1 MIEPNELRSATE
13 TLARAF
19 EEYKSV
25 NDQRLGEIERRGTA
39 DVLHDDKLGRMDKS
53 INRLQDDISGIK
65 TSMRRPT
72 KTGPSFLT
80 GEHDSAHKQ
89 AFMKYIAKGND
100 AGLDSFQSKQLEV
113 INNSEG
119 GYMVPPELADRIV
132 TRQFDTTPM
141 RQISTVMTIS
151 TEAVE
156 MLRDTNEPVAQWI
169 SELGVPTDTSEGLLG
184 RIRIP
189 VHELYAQPKATQK
202 LLDDAFINVEEWL
215 INKVS
220 AKFSRAEN
228 NAFVVGDGIGM
239 PRGFTTY
246 AAQAVVDNSRP
257 WGVLQYVPTGAAGAF
272 ASTAPAD
279 CLFDLMHSLRVGYH
293 PDAVWIM
300 PRAVADMIRKFKEN
314 TTQAYIWQPGLQQG
328 SPATLLGF
336 PVVLGEDMPAVA
348 SGSFSLAF
356 GSFKEGYTIVDRIG
370 MRILRDPYTGAPFI
384 KFRCT
389 KRTGG
394 DVVNFEAI
402 KLLSFSAS

>member
-1 MIEPNELRSATE
+1 MIEPNELRSATD

-25 NDQRLGEIERRGTA
+25 NDRRLNDIEHRGTS
-39 DVLHDDKLGRMDKS
+39 DVLDNDQLSRMDKS
-53 INRLQDDISGIK
+53 INRLQDDITHLK
-65 TSMRRPT
+65 TSLRRPS
-72 KTGPSFLT
+72 KTGTGMVDTDSTHKKAFL
-80 GEHDSAHKQ
+80 
-89 AFMKYIAKGND
+89 KYIAKGFDND
-100 AGLDSFQSKQLEV
+100 LAAMDTKALEV
-113 INNSEG
+113 INNAEG
-119 GYMVPPELADRIV
+119 GYMVPPELSDRIV

-141 RQISTVMTIS
+141 RQIATVMTIS
-151 TEAVE
+151 SEAVE
-156 MLRDTNEPVAQWI
+156 MLRDTNDPVAQWI
-169 SELGVPTDTSEGLLG
+169 SELGVPTDTADNGIG

-215 INKVS
+215 INKIS

-239 PRGFTTY
+239 PRGFTSYT
-246 AAQAVVDNSRP
+246 AQAVSDATRS
-257 WGVLQYVPTGAAGAF
+257 WGVLQYVPTGATGAF
-272 ASTAPAD
+272 ASTNPAD
-279 CLFDLMHSLRVGYH
+279 CLFDLMHQLRVGYH
-293 PDAVWIM
+293 PDATWVM

-328 SPATLLGF
+328 QPATLLGF
-336 PVVLGEDMPAVA
+336 PVTLGEDMPTVA
-348 SGSFSLAF
+348 SGSYSLAF

>member
-1 MIEPNELRSATE
+1 MIEPNELRSATD

-25 NDQRLGEIERRGTA
+25 NDQRLSDIERHGAA
-39 DVLHDDKLGRMDKS
+39 DVLHDEHLGRMDKS
-53 INRLQDDISGIK
+53 INRLQDDITSLK
-65 TSMRRPT
+65 TSMLRPNKSGT
-72 KTGPSFLT
+72 SFAPT
-80 GEHDSAHKQ
+80 DSAHKQ
-89 AFMKYIAKGND
+89 AFLKYIAKGYD
-100 AGLDSFQSKQLEV
+100 AELNAFETKSLEV

-119 GYMVPPELADRIV
+119 GYMLPTELADRIV
-132 TRQFDTTPM
+132 TRQYDTTPM
-141 RQISTVMTIS
+141 RQISTVMSIS

-169 SELGVPTDTSEGLLG
+169 SELGVPAPTSEGLLG

-189 VHELYAQPKATQK
+189 VHELYAQPQATQK

-239 PRGFTTY
+239 PRGFTSYT
-246 AAQAVVDNSRP
+246 AQAVSDTSRP
-257 WGVLQYVPTGAAGAF
+257 WGVLQYVPTGVNGAF
-272 ASTAPAD
+272 ASTSPAD
-279 CLFDLMHSLRVGYH
+279 CLFDLMHQLRVGYH

-328 SPATLLGF
+328 QPATLLGF
-336 PVVLGEDMPAVA
+336 PVVLGEDMPSV
-348 SGSFSLAF
+348 STGSFSLAF

>member
-1 MIEPNELRSATE
+1 MIDMSEVHSATD

-25 NDQRLGEIERRGTA
+25 NDQRLAEVERHGSS
-39 DVLHDDKLGRMDKS
+39 DVLHDEHLGRMDKS
-53 INRLQDDISGIK
+53 INRIQDDITSLK
-65 TSMRRPT
+65 TSMLRPN
-72 KTGPSFLT
+72 KAGVSLSSI
-80 GEHDSAHKQ
+80 DSAHKQ
-89 AFMKYIAKGND
+89 AFLKYVAKGFD
-100 AGLDSFQSKQLEV
+100 SGLASFETKALEV
-113 INNSEG
+113 INSAEG
-119 GYMVPPELADRIV
+119 GYMVPPELSDRIV

-141 RQISTVMTIS
+141 RQIATVMSIS

-169 SELGVPTDTSEGLLG
+169 SELGVPADTADNGIG

-202 LLDDAFINVEEWL
+202 LLEDAYINVEEWL
-215 INKVS
+215 INKVAS
-220 AKFSRAEN
+220 KFSRAEN

-239 PRGFTTY
+239 PRGFISYTAQTTSD
-246 AAQAVVDNSRP
+246 ATRP
-257 WGVLQYVPTGAAGAF
+257 WGVMQYVPTGVNGAF
-272 ASTAPAD
+272 ASSNPAD
-279 CLFDLMHSLRVGYH
+279 CLLDLMHQLRVGYH
-293 PDAVWIM
+293 PDATWIM
-300 PRAVADMIRKFKEN
+300 PRSVADMIRKFKEN

-328 SPATLLGF
+328 QPATLLGF
-336 PVVLGEDMPAVA
+336 PVVLGEDMPAVGT
-348 SGSFSLAF
+348 GSFSVAF
-356 GSFKEGYTIVDRIG
+356 GNFKEGYTIVDRIG

>member
-1 MIEPNELRSATE
+1 MIEMSEVRAATE
-13 TLARAF
+13 TLGRAF
-19 EEYKSV
+19 EEYKSI
-25 NDQRLGEIERRGTA
+25 NDRRLADIERRGSG
-39 DVLHDDKLGRMDKS
+39 DVLDNDQLGRMDQS
-53 INRLQDDISGIK
+53 INKLQDDITSLK
-65 TSMRRPT
+65 TSLRRPHKSGMAQNGEYDSGHKNAFLKYVT
-72 KTGPSFLT
+72 KGYDGAL
-80 GEHDSAHKQ
+80 
-89 AFMKYIAKGND
+89 
-100 AGLDSFQSKQLEV
+100 AGFESKALSD
-113 INNSEG
+113 INNAEG
-119 GYMVPPELADRIV
+119 GFMVPPEFSDRIV

-141 RQISTVMTIS
+141 RQIATVMSITS
-151 TEAVE
+151 EAVE

-169 SELGVPTDTSEGLLG
+169 SELGVPTDTADNGLG

-189 VHELYAQPKATQK
+189 AHELYAQPKATQK
-202 LLDDAFINVEEWL
+202 LLDDAVVNVEEWL

-220 AKFSRAEN
+220 AKFARAEN
-228 NAFVVGDGIGM
+228 NAFIVGDGIGM
-239 PRGFTTY
+239 PRGFTSY
-246 AAQAVVDNSRP
+246 PAQAVSDNTRS
-257 WGVLQYVPTGAAGAF
+257 WGVLQYIPTGVNGGF

-279 CLFDLMHSLRVGYH
+279 VLFDMMHQLRVGYH

-300 PRAVADMIRKFKEN
+300 PRAVADTIRKFKEN

-336 PVVLGEDMPAVA
+336 PVILGEDMPAV
-348 SGSFSLAF
+348 STGSFSVAF
-356 GSFKEGYTIVDRIG
+356 GSFKEGYTIVDRLG